1 MFGKVIRLVKEKQK
15 LSDFR
20 KHWRELN
27 VHNST
32 YAENIFDMH
41 KVAVGKGTYGPLRII
56 NYGSNNCYI
65 QIGAYCSIAG
75 NVKFLSGGEH
85 DWTRVSTYPFKNAIL
100 AEKNDTKNKG
110 DIIIGDDVW
119 IGEDVLIL
127 SGVRIGQGAV
137 IAAGSVVVK
146 DIQPYAIAGGT
157 PARVIKYRCGQQ
169 RIQELLCLDYAKL
182 TDELIKQHEN
192 ELYKDIDTA
201 DLNWFPR
208 KALVK

>member
-1 MFGKVIRLVKEKQK
+1 MFGKVVRLIKEKQK

-32 YAENIFDMH
+32 YAENIFDVN
-41 KVAVGKGTYGPLRII
+41 KVTVGKSTYGPLRII
-56 NYGSNNCYI
+56 NYGSNNCHI

-75 NVKFLSGGEH
+75 GVKFLSGGEH
-85 DWTRVSTYPFKNAIL
+85 DWRVVSTYPFKNNIL
-100 AEKNDTKNKG
+100 GEKSDTKNKG
-110 DIIIGDDVW
+110 DIIIEDDVW

-137 IAAGSVVVK
+137 IAAGSVVAK
-146 DIQPYAIAGGT
+146 DIPSYALAGGI
-157 PARVIKYRCGQQ
+157 PAKVIKYRCGEQ
-169 RIQELLCLDYAKL
+169 RIQELLSLDYTKL

-192 ELYKDIDTA
+192 ELYQDIDTA
-201 DLNWFPR
+201 DLSWFPK